1 MKTLNIYLLKE
12 ILLDITILLISVFFI
27 EIGLLCWLSS
37 CFSDSISPNFVIIFF
52 VFIYIFK
59 HICIYFFN
67 L

>member
-27 EIGLLCWLSS
+27 EIGLLCWLSF

-59 HICIYFFN
+59 HIYIYFFN